1 MIQYN
6 WVIVGY
12 RIALRNITIIIIRR
26 PIMKIAICDDEIN
39 ARSEIASLVD
49 EYAQHNK
56 LRISSETYDSG
67 EKLLSS
73 ELDHDVIFMDYHMED
88 IDGIET
94 SRRIRELNKDCT
106 IIFIS
111 AYPAVA
117 PDCFEVNT
125 FRFITKPID
134 SLKLFKALDDHL
146 KATDCDKF
154 LTLKTHDGVWRIRM
168 SDIIYAEANGRHT
181 NIRTIDK
188 TIDIHIHL
196 KKIEE
201 RLPKTKFIRSHRAY
215 IVGFKHI
222 ANHTNEVI
230 VFDNYEKA
238 KIGKSY
244 ASAFKA
250 AFSDYIIRYNK
261 GLVK

>member
-1 MIQYN
+1 
-6 WVIVGY
+6 
-12 RIALRNITIIIIRR
+12 
-26 PIMKIAICDDEIN
+26 MKIAICDDEIN
-39 ARSEIASLVD
+39 ARSEIAALVA
-49 EYAQHNK
+49 EFAQRNK

-73 ELDHDVIFMDYHMED
+73 ELDHDVIFMYYQMED

-94 SRRIRELNKDCT
+94 SRRIRELNKNCT

-111 AYPAVA
+111 AYPTVA

-134 SLKLFKALDDHL
+134 SMKLFKALDDHL
-146 KATDCDKF
+146 KAADRDEF

-168 SDIIYAEANGRHT
+168 LDIIYAEANGRHT
-181 NIRTIDK
+181 NIRTVDK
-188 TIDIHIHL
+188 TIEVFIHL
-196 KKIEE
+196 KMIEE

-230 VFDNYEKA
+230 VFDNNEKA
-238 KIGKSY
+238 KIGKRN
-244 ASAFKA
+244 AARFKA